1 MQKRIK
7 NILVANHH
15 LEKVGGTESYTYALT
30 GELVKKGYNVEYF
43 TFFKG
48 EVADRLEN
56 DFFVP
61 YMSRS
66 KYDLILANHN
76 TCVNYLFGKGFTIQ
90 TCHGIFPELE
100 QPSPHAD
107 AYVAISEEVK
117 DHLKTLGY
125 DSRIILN
132 GINLKRYCVIHPVQP
147 QLRCVLSLCHSGMAN
162 ALLEE
167 ACDGLGVRLMVQDKY
182 NNPIW
187 KVEEK
192 INQADLVVGVGRSAY
207 EAMACGRPVVVFD
220 HRGYYPSCGDGYVKE
235 IIEKSILN
243 NCSGRYSNRTYDGG
257 QLREELKK
265 YNADD
270 GKFFRAFAEK
280 RLDIQKSVNEY
291 LEYFRQLYR
300 NVHYISVAYF
310 KRIRQSGKWRKS
322 LQELYFNN

>member
-107 AYVAISEEVK
+107 AYVAISEEGSF
-117 DHLKTLGY
+117 TG
-125 DSRIILN
+125 II
-132 GINLKRYCVIHPVQP
+132 I
-147 QLRCVLSLCHSGMAN
+147 S
-162 ALLEE
+162 
-167 ACDGLGVRLMVQDKY
+167 AC
-182 NNPIW
+182 
-187 KVEEK
+187 
-192 INQADLVVGVGRSAY
+192 
-207 EAMACGRPVVVFD
+207 
-220 HRGYYPSCGDGYVKE
+220 
-235 IIEKSILN
+235 
-243 NCSGRYSNRTYDGG
+243 
-257 QLREELKK
+257 
-265 YNADD
+265 
-270 GKFFRAFAEK
+270 
-280 RLDIQKSVNEY
+280 
-291 LEYFRQLYR
+291 
-300 NVHYISVAYF
+300 
-310 KRIRQSGKWRKS
+310 
-322 LQELYFNN
+322 